1 MTCCDGMMWNGRLAT
16 MAMVVLVS
24 GGAARAGEVEVV
36 SGLAYK
42 GGEGLSDHETERCK
56 LDLYLPA
63 GAKAFPTLVWFHGG
77 GLTAGERDK
86 KETVGIARGL
96 ASCGLAV
103 ASVGYRLSPKVEF
116 PSYVRDAAASFA
128 WVKAHIAGHGGDPDR
143 VFIGGHSAGGYLA
156 LMVALDP
163 RYLRECG
170 LERSAIA
177 GAIPISGQTMTH
189 YTVRKERGLG
199 KYTITADQAAPVYHA
214 KKDTPPMLVLYAD
227 RDMPAREAENEY
239 LVEILKATGNKRV
252 QGLLIRDRDHGSVAH
267 RIAEDGD
274 PAREAILGFVRGGD
288 S

>member
-1 MTCCDGMMWNGRLAT
+1 MMWNGRLAT

-42 GGEGLSDHETERCK
+42 GGEGLSEYEAARCR

-96 ASCGLAV
+96 ASCDLAV
-103 ASVGYRLSPKVEF
+103 ASVGYRLSPKAQF
-116 PSYVRDAAASFA
+116 PAYVQDAAASFA
-128 WVKAHIAGHGGDPDR
+128 WIKAHIAGHGGDPER

-163 RYLRECG
+163 RFLRECG
-170 LERSAIA
+170 LEPSAIA
-177 GAIPISGQTMTH
+177 GAIPVSGQTMTH

-199 KYTITADQAAPVYHA
+199 KYTITADEAAPVYHA
-214 KKDTPPMLVLYAD
+214 RKDTPPMLVLYAD

-267 RIAEDGD
+267 RMAEDGD

-288 S
+288 SATMW